1 VEGELES
8 EAAKR
13 VRRVWVL
20 GAPVELENLLPVS
33 IVPLFWKFRQQGWMN
48 RKVHSNHYQALVWV
62 LVSVKGC
69 GKRSLS
75 RSLEWSERRNGNNWL
90 NRALQCL
97 HPTPRGFNDL
107 PVVWLLLP
115 KFSSYLIWGIWP
127 DTLLYSLPP
136 ILVHGD
142 GLPLVMNFPSAGC
155 KVLLSLSVCSV
166 SFSVAFY
173 VCDLLYSL
181 LRLSFGKQ
189 DQLPTPTWQWVT
201 LAQSVQASGGIQPQP
216 SRFGPDEIS
225 AAAAAARFTCQYG
238 SRNGSRPLTVRIIN
252 VATTI
257 CTSSSCSCIICS
269 SFPICCTG
277 LPAT

>member
-1 VEGELES
+1 LES

-20 GAPVELENLLPVS
+20 GAPVELEHLLPVS

-107 PVVWLLLP
+107 A
-115 KFSSYLIWGIWP
+115 
-127 DTLLYSLPP
+127 T
-136 ILVHGD
+136 
-142 GLPLVMNFPSAGC
+142 PS
-155 KVLLSLSVCSV
+155 
-166 SFSVAFY
+166 
-173 VCDLLYSL
+173 
-181 LRLSFGKQ
+181 
-189 DQLPTPTWQWVT
+189 
-201 LAQSVQASGGIQPQP
+201 
-216 SRFGPDEIS
+216 EI
-225 AAAAAARFTCQYG
+225 
-238 SRNGSRPLTVRIIN
+238 
-252 VATTI
+252 
-257 CTSSSCSCIICS
+257 
-269 SFPICCTG
+269 
-277 LPAT
+277 